1 MRPATRSTFDILCW
15 LKNQSWTSDKAS
27 EAPFQLKL
35 LYLAQA
41 LYAASNKQRK
51 LMPATFLT
59 TAAGPIEPDIFLA
72 LENNLT
78 IGNPLPP
85 SAEVGA
91 YLSSFYADFKD
102 MGQTDIDFILSKDT
116 AIRSA
121 MARGRN
127 SEISVSDMAIAYKKG
142 LPLLGIGKDAGQPTP
157 SFREGGRSELEA
169 APNAKQEVRF
179 TADGRSVTKW
189 MPKKRIMS
197 KERPVLN

>member
-27 EAPFQLKL
+27 EAPYLLKL

-41 LYAASNKQRK
+41 LYAASHKQRK
-51 LMPATFLT
+51 LMPATFLA
-59 TAAGPIEPDIFLA
+59 TAAGPIDPDIFLA
-72 LENNLT
+72 LENDLT
-78 IGNPLPP
+78 IGNPLSP
-85 SAEVGA
+85 STEVEG
-91 YLSSFYADFKD
+91 YLSSFYAGFKD
-102 MGQTDIDFILSKDT
+102 KGQTDLDFILSKDA

-127 SEISVSDMAIAYKKG
+127 SEISITDMAAAYKKG
-142 LPLLGIGKDAGQPTP
+142 LPPLGAGSDHRQPAL
-157 SFREGGRSELEA
+157 SFRDGGRSELEA

-189 MPKKRIMS
+189 MPKKRIVT
-197 KERPVLN
+197 KGQAVLN